1 MVNQPIFRA
10 QPAPVAPRALPLAI
24 KDQVSLTPDESQ
36 ELQLWKQRYQPQL
49 GILQTPPL
57 GDTKLGAAKA
67 YVEQLVQDLA
77 GPELQKQNVQLRV
90 ELFSGDKPQAA
101 LDDLNDQ
108 EKQWESKHPD
118 QPWPIRSWLNAP
130 KDGQRPLYR
139 LVLSEGLLRNLE
151 SREELGFV
159 VAHELARLLAH
170 DAKDPNNEQ
179 SLKCGS
185 QNWLDAHE
193 MQAGQDAAALAM
205 LTRAKLNPEG
215 ALSALDKLYSKFPLN
230 YVANATNPKGPVAL
244 LQAANSSDDQKT
256 AVAAV
261 AQGQEHEGIRI
272 ALLQAQ
278 VEQMRRT
285 GEPATLQP
293 SHPLPAGLAPAEPPQ
308 YDIHVADF
316 AKFQQNFLTTAL
328 SLTGDT
334 TPAWMFDNKPPA
346 EVMQLRLTNA
356 CPQDWEN
363 ALVGLSQQLQSAD
376 LTPQQRVNGF
386 LRTLQAVGNNGL
398 PQGFS
403 DDACAKVNEFLKQNN
418 AFQARAF
425 CDSLSN
431 GSQSLHRDFATTV
444 QLNPSFEKMLG
455 SALPELS
462 MQAVPN
468 YVRDPKGGASDPTL
482 VTSFLK
488 SPFAQPYFPSA
499 LAFVGAQNPA
509 QLAQQNHE
517 SGLPLGLV
525 LCNQLRGLD
534 NLPVDFSLQLRS
546 ALEPIQQAA
555 NGVREDH
562 ARLRLRPPLA
572 EPARLNG
579 YLQGL
584 FRSEQAAPFSPEFQA
599 QLPGMLKDLVLTCN
613 NQKDLIFDTSR
624 PQEPEAGLESRLCS
638 MLKGPDAREAVRYLS
653 RDWAHEL
660 RLPTH
665 SARRQWTPEL
675 NKYYQSLS
683 TEQLLQELTVQD
695 LSQHGD
701 LLRAKLSDV
710 YRLKPEEVADLSTA
724 NLKSLDKRREAG
736 EFTPKPEQFS
746 DPTAYAQALKSYRDK
761 CAQLKLD
768 SRFIAAAESR
778 PILSQLAMIGQDA
791 ETSLKLAG
799 QLNPAQFESVLGA
812 AEAAVER
819 SKTLR
824 HVCNDLAVEALGSDA
839 GAFLMDGFLANE
851 KRIPELDRFW
861 DLAQRTTR
869 LAPAAVEARP
879 STRERFSSSLF
890 PRLQKLP
897 ADQLRQWLAKDNLMQ
912 SLKSNQVADL
922 LMQVL
927 GDEAKEGADVGKLTQ
942 SVASLDKDLK
952 LQEKFPLAYSVM
964 RDDVA
969 LQAKLQPSTVNS
981 VFPPD
986 GRSPIEQISVFR
998 NQAAALSGIVA
1009 MTRNHSPE
1017 DQLAT
1022 IEYLMGRQ
1030 KDMPAFLEAAAENQ
1044 SLGPV
1049 AQALRNA
1056 RQELSESDPIARVA
1070 VANAF
1075 LAGPTG
1081 LLHRPGG
1088 KEALMEKLM
1097 KGVQPKF
1104 LALAGVMTKAIL
1116 SSQGDTDS
1124 LAVAFVLGQKPK
1136 NGEENLSA
1144 ADILNRVFDS
1154 YGVPGI
1160 KMKQYLAFTS
1170 EFADFRE
1177 AFESAQDAAM
1187 PLTYYQIVKLI
1198 DKRFGSDWPADLK
1211 VDKVLGS
1218 GSVNLAIRYTDTKTG
1233 KREVVSLGRDAIEES
1248 TNYDFARFKKFC
1260 DALTDTPEN
1269 KEKFG
1274 YIGGLSKLIQESV
1287 KLEFDKDSAMQVQ
1300 KLAYQSYKHQ
1310 YKGWTVRSI
1319 DAYKVQHLGLFME
1332 EAKGKTARKILDQSP
1347 ALYREAMR
1355 PMAHAEM
1362 ALIKGQLAGGN
1373 LTPVPMFA
1381 NPDFHDGQVLVDEPN
1396 KTVTILDFGQ
1406 AVPINNDQRELALDL
1421 MTVLGKLDS
1430 PKQAV
1435 KRLNRKFF
1443 PNSEKGITL
1452 EDLKPVMARPK
1463 VMDKFIHLLSLL
1475 ARNGADVPIS
1485 TVHWVLAM
1493 NRQLVLGEKLDQSIK
1508 GQLVGMVVNHKLG
1521 LPLGVFNTVYAAN
1534 EKVKHMAQTV
1544 GHALI
1549 GWALPKEQEH
1559 KEVFKTVAPEEDRR
1573 WHQEDSW
1580 GWYPFDPET

>member
-1 MVNQPIFRA
+1 MLSMVNPPIFRA
-10 QPAPVAPRALPLAI
+10 LPAPVARRAPQPAI

-36 ELQLWKQRYQPQL
+36 ELQLWKQRYQAQL
-49 GILQTPPL
+49 GLLQTPPV
-57 GDTKLGAAKA
+57 GESKLNAARV
-67 YVEQLVQDLA
+67 YVEQLVQELA
-77 GPELQKQNVQLRV
+77 GEELKKQDVQLRV

-101 LDDLNDQ
+101 VDDLADQ
-108 EKQWESKHPD
+108 EKQWESRHPD

-130 KDGQRPLYR
+130 KQGQRPLYR
-139 LVLSEGLLRNLE
+139 LVLSEGLLRNLD
-151 SREELGFV
+151 SREELAFV
-159 VAHELARLLAH
+159 VAHELGRLLTH

-179 SLKCGS
+179 SLKCSS
-185 QNWLDAHE
+185 QSWLDAHE
-193 MQAGQDAAALAM
+193 MQAGQDAAALAL
-205 LTRAKLNPEG
+205 LTRAGLNPEG
-215 ALSALDKLYSKFPLN
+215 ALSALDKLYSRFPLK
-230 YVANATNPKGPVAL
+230 YP
-244 LQAANSSDDQKT
+244 SDDQKT
-256 AVAAV
+256 ALAAA
-261 AQGQEHEGIRI
+261 AQGQEHEGVRI

-278 VEQMRRT
+278 IEQMRRT
-285 GEPATLQP
+285 GEPATGRP
-293 SHPLPAGLAPAEPPQ
+293 STPLPANLAPPEPPQ
-308 YDIHVADF
+308 YEVHVADF
-316 AKFQQNFLTTAL
+316 PKFQANFVTTAL
-328 SLTGDT
+328 TLTDS
-334 TPAWMFDNKPPA
+334 TPAWMFENKPPA

-363 ALVGLSQQLQSAD
+363 ALVGLTQRLQEANLS
-376 LTPQQRVNGF
+376 PQQRVGGF
-386 LRTLQAVGNNGL
+386 LRTLLAVGNNGL
-398 PQGFS
+398 PQGFG
-403 DDACAKVNEFLKQNN
+403 DEACAKISDFLKQNG
-418 AFQARAF
+418 AFQAQTF
-425 CDSLSN
+425 CQSLSN
-431 GSQSLHRDFATTV
+431 GNQSLHRDFATTV

-455 SALPELS
+455 GQLADLS
-462 MQAVPN
+462 LEAVPN
-468 YVRDPKGGASDPTL
+468 YVRDPQGGPSDPTL
-482 VTSFLK
+482 VTSFLR
-488 SPFAQPYFPSA
+488 SPFAQPYHPSA
-499 LAFVGAQNPA
+499 LKFLATQNPI
-509 QLAQQNHE
+509 QLTQQAHE

-534 NLPVDFSLQLRS
+534 NLPVDFSLQLRT

-572 EPARLNG
+572 EPSKLNA

-584 FRSEQAAPFSPEFQA
+584 FRSEQAAPFSAEFEQ
-599 QLPGMLKDLVLTCN
+599 QLPALINDLVRTCN
-613 NQKDLIFDTSR
+613 HQKDLMFDSSR
-624 PQEPEAGLESRLCS
+624 PLEAEPGLERRLCA
-638 MLKGPDAREAVRYLS
+638 MLKGSEAREAVRYLS
-653 RDWAHEL
+653 RNWAHEL

-665 SARRQWTPEL
+665 SPRRQWTPEL
-675 NKYYQSLS
+675 SKYYQSLS
-683 TEQLLQELTVQD
+683 TDQLMQELTVQD

-701 LLRAKLSDV
+701 RLRTMLSDA
-710 YRLKPEEVADLSTA
+710 YGLKPDEVADLSTA
-724 NLKSLDKRREAG
+724 NLKALDQRREAG
-736 EFTPKPEQFS
+736 EFTPKPGQFS

-761 CAQLKLD
+761 CNQLKLD
-768 SRFIAAAESR
+768 SRFLAAAESR

-791 ETSLKLAG
+791 ETSQKLAAK
-799 QLNPAQFESVLGA
+799 LNPAQFETVLSA

-851 KRIPELDRFW
+851 KQIPELDRFW

-879 STRERFSSSLF
+879 STRQRFSDSLF

-897 ADQLRQWLAKDNLMQ
+897 ADQLRQWLTKDNLMQ
-912 SLKSNQVADL
+912 SLKSNQVAQL

-927 GDEAKEGADVGKLTQ
+927 GDDAKEGADIANLTKQ
-942 SVASLDKDLK
+942 VAGLDKQLK
-952 LQEKFPLAYSVM
+952 LQEKFPLAYAMM
-964 RDDVA
+964 RDDVS
-969 LQAKLQPSTVNS
+969 LQARLQPSNVNT

-986 GRSPIEQISVFR
+986 SRSPVEQISVFR

-1009 MTRNHSPE
+1009 MTRNHDPE

-1022 IEYLMGRQ
+1022 IEYLMGRKQ
-1030 KDMPAFLEAAAENQ
+1030 EMPAFLEAAAENQ
-1044 SLGPV
+1044 NLGPV

-1056 RQELSESDPIARVA
+1056 RQELSDADPIARVA

-1136 NGEENLSA
+1136 DGQENLSA

-1218 GSVNLAIRYTDTKTG
+1218 GSVNLAIRYTDAKTG

-1287 KLEFDKDSAMQVQ
+1287 KLEFDKESAMRVQ

-1310 YKGWTVRSI
+1310 YNGWTVRSI

-1332 EAKGKTARKILDQSP
+1332 EAKGKTARKILDQNP

-1362 ALIKGQLAGGN
+1362 SLIKGQLASGN
-1373 LTPVPMFA
+1373 LVPVPMFA
-1381 NPDFHDGQVLVDEPN
+1381 NPDFHDGQVLVDEAS

-1406 AVPINNDQRELALDL
+1406 AVPINNEQRELALDL
-1421 MTVLGKLDS
+1421 MTVLGRLDT
-1430 PKQAV
+1430 PKQAI

-1443 PNSEKGITL
+1443 PNSEKGISVD
-1452 EDLKPVMARPK
+1452 DLKPVMARPK

-1534 EKVKHMAQTV
+1534 EKVKHMAQSV
-1544 GHALI
+1544 SHALL
-1549 GWALPKEQEH
+1549 GWALPEKPEEH
-1559 KEVFKTVAPEEDRR
+1559 KDVFKSVAPPEGDRR
-1573 WHQEDSW
+1573 WHQQDSW

>member
-1 MVNQPIFRA
+1 MLSMVNPPIFRA
-10 QPAPVAPRALPLAI
+10 LPAPVTARAQRPAV
-24 KDQVSLTPDESQ
+24 KDQVSLSPDESK

-49 GILQTPPL
+49 GLLQTPPV
-57 GDTKLGAAKA
+57 GDSKLGAAKA

-77 GPELQKQNVQLRV
+77 GPDLQKQDVQLRV

-101 LDDLNDQ
+101 LDDLSEQ
-108 EKQWESKHPD
+108 EKQWESHHPD

-130 KDGQRPLYR
+130 KQGQRPLYR
-139 LVLSEGLLRNLE
+139 LVLSEGLLRNLD

-159 VAHELARLLAH
+159 VAHELSRLLAH

-179 SLKCGS
+179 SLKCSS

-205 LTRAKLNPEG
+205 MTRAKLNPEG
-215 ALSALDKLYSKFPLN
+215 ALSALDKLYQKFPLK
-230 YVANATNPKGPVAL
+230 YP
-244 LQAANSSDDQKT
+244 SEDQKT
-256 AVAAV
+256 AVAAA
-261 AQGQEHEGIRI
+261 AQGQEHEGVRI

-285 GEPATLQP
+285 GEPATMQP
-293 SHPLPAGLAPAEPPQ
+293 STPLPANLAPPEPPQ

-316 AKFQQNFLTTAL
+316 ARFQQNFVTTAL
-328 SLTGDT
+328 TLTDT
-334 TPAWMFDNKPPA
+334 TPAWMFSNQPPD
-346 EVMQLRLTNA
+346 EVMQLRLTKA

-376 LTPQQRVNGF
+376 LTPQQRVGAF
-386 LRTLQAVGNNGL
+386 LRTLLAVGNNGL
-398 PQGFS
+398 PQGFG
-403 DDACAKVNEFLKQNN
+403 DEACSRINEFLKQNGG
-418 AFQARAF
+418 FQARAF

-431 GSQSLHRDFATTV
+431 GGRSLHRDFATTV
-444 QLNPSFEKMLG
+444 QLNPSFEKLLG
-455 SALPELS
+455 EQLPELS
-462 MQAVPN
+462 LQAVAN
-468 YVRDPKGGASDPTL
+468 YVRDPQGGPDDPTL
-482 VTSFLK
+482 VTSFLR

-499 LAFVGAQNPA
+499 LAFLSEQQPT

-534 NLPVDFSLQLRS
+534 NLPVDFSLQLRT
-546 ALEPIQQAA
+546 ALDPIQQAA
-555 NGVREDH
+555 NGLREEH

-572 EPARLNG
+572 EPAKLNG

-584 FRSEQAAPFSPEFQA
+584 FRSEQAAPFSSEFQA

-613 NQKDLIFDTSR
+613 HQKDLVFDTSR
-624 PQEPEAGLESRLCS
+624 PQEPEAGLESRLCA
-638 MLKGPDAREAVRYLS
+638 MLKGPDAREAVRYLA
-653 RDWAHEL
+653 RAWAHEL

-665 SARRQWTPEL
+665 SSRRQWTPEL
-675 NKYYQSLS
+675 NRYYQALPS
-683 TEQLLQELTVQD
+683 EQLLQELTVQD
-695 LSQHGD
+695 LSQHDD

-710 YRLKPEEVADLSTA
+710 YRLKPEEVADLSTT
-724 NLKSLDKRREAG
+724 NLKNLDRRREAG
-736 EFTPKPEQFS
+736 EFTPRPEQFS
-746 DPTAYAQALKSYRDK
+746 DPAIYAQALKSYRDK

-778 PILSQLAMIGQDA
+778 PVLSQLAMIGQDP
-791 ETSLKLAG
+791 ETSQKLAAR
-799 QLNPAQFESVLGA
+799 LNPAQFESVLVA
-812 AEAAVER
+812 AEAAVDR

-851 KRIPELDRFW
+851 KQIPELDRFW

-879 STRERFSSSLF
+879 STRERFANSLF

-897 ADQLRQWLAKDNLMQ
+897 ADQLRQWLAKDNLMH
-912 SLKSNQVADL
+912 SLKSNQLADL

-927 GDEAKEGADVGKLTQ
+927 GQDAQEGCDIANLTQ
-942 SVASLDKDLK
+942 KVAGLDKDLK
-952 LQEKFPLAYSVM
+952 LQEKFPLAYAIM

-969 LQAKLQPSTVNS
+969 LQAKLQPSNVNT

-986 GRSPIEQISVFR
+986 ARSPIEQISVFR

-1009 MTRNHSPE
+1009 MTRNHAPE

-1022 IEYLMGRQ
+1022 IEYLMGR
-1030 KDMPAFLEAAAENQ
+1030 KPDMPAFLEAAAENQ
-1044 SLGPV
+1044 NLGPV

-1056 RQELSESDPIARVA
+1056 RQELSEADPIARVA

-1075 LAGPTG
+1075 LAGPGG

-1136 NGEENLSA
+1136 NGQENLSA

-1198 DKRFGSDWPADLK
+1198 DKRFGNDWPTDLK

-1260 DALTDTPEN
+1260 EALTDTPEN

-1287 KLEFDKDSAMQVQ
+1287 KLEFDKDSAMNVQ
-1300 KLAYQSYKHQ
+1300 KLAYQSYKHH
-1310 YKGWTVRSI
+1310 YNGWTVRSI

-1332 EAKGKTARKILDQSP
+1332 EARGKTARKILDQNP

-1362 ALIKGQLAGGN
+1362 SLIKGQLASGN
-1373 LTPVPMFA
+1373 LAPVPMFA
-1381 NPDFHDGQVLVDEPN
+1381 NPDFHDGQVLVDEAS

-1406 AVPINNDQRELALDL
+1406 AVPITNEQRELALDL
-1421 MTVLGKLDS
+1421 MTVLGKLDT
-1430 PKQAV
+1430 PNQAV

-1475 ARNGADVPIS
+1475 ARKGAEVPIS

-1521 LPLGVFNTVYAAN
+1521 LPLGVFNTVYAAH
-1534 EKVKHMAQTV
+1534 EKVQHMAQAV
-1544 GHALI
+1544 SHALI
-1549 GWALPKEQEH
+1549 GWALPKEEEH
-1559 KEVFKTVAPEEDRR
+1559 KEVFKSVAPEQDRR